1 MTKKPTTATKK
12 QTTASKKPTATKKK
26 PTTASKK
33 PTAAKKKTTTAPKKP
48 TTAQGRLKST
58 GLTAAAELNQAR
70 KPIDFTN
77 APPDIQALVETHEP
91 HINLLPPHYMAMLLE
106 DVQSLMNDFRAV
118 SENNLTATQ
127 RRRKFGAG
135 IRNYGFIEKVADLA
149 NANPQFA
156 TFFDVAD
163 LQNAIKNVDMC
174 RDVVVAPVARG

>member
-12 QTTASKKPTATKKK
+12 QTTAKKK
-26 PTTASKK
+26 PTTASKKPTTAKKK
-33 PTAAKKKTTTAPKKP
+33 PTAAKKKTTTA
-48 TTAQGRLKST
+48 QGRLKSA

-70 KPIDFTN
+70 KPIDFKN

-91 HINLLPPHYMAMLLE
+91 HINLLSPHYMAMLLE
-106 DVQSLMNDFRAV
+106 DVQSLMNDFLAV